1 MATVDKIRNRLI
13 DKLLSIRNEKI
24 LLALEELIS
33 SGQIDDDKIS
43 FSKEQELM
51 LQMSEKDLQKGRA
64 MSQQEFRTKV
74 NEWLKEKS

>member
-1 MATVDKIRNRLI
+1 MATIDKIRNRLI
-13 DKLLSIRNEKI
+13 DKLLSVRNEKF

-33 SGQIDDDKIS
+33 SGQIDNDKIT

-51 LQMSEKDLQKGRA
+51 LQMSEEDLQKGRA